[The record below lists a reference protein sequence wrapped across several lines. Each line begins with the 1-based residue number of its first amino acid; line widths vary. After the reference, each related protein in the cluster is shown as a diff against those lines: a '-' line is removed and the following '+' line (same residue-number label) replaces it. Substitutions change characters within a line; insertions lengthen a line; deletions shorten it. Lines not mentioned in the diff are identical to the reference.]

1 MKAFSVFLTELNEGA
16 THSAITADLAEL
28 LRTVQATGR
37 AGALTIKI
45 KVAPSLRGNS
55 TGGVDKVNITADRVL
70 ALPKPEGQVD
80 FFYLTEDGETTR
92 NHPKQHDLPL
102 RDVVSTAPVTFKEA

>member
-1 MKAFSVFLTELNEGA
+1 MKAFSIFLAELNEGA

-28 LRTVQATGR
+28 LRTVQNTGR

-45 KVAPSLRGNS
+45 KVAPSMRTQSGS
-55 TGGVDKVNITADRVL
+55 VDKVNITADRVL

-102 RDVVSTAPVTFKEA
+102 RDVVNPSPVTFKEA